1 MIYDVS
7 HVPRTLPDI
16 DATQNDAY
24 IDETHMRVPTEKIV
38 KSVVCDMHYL
48 YNSFETDGIMI
59 LNETFVSNC
68 LFLRLYYNFFFFQI
82 FKFAFKYSRE
92 RSRLERIKK
101 DVEDRN
107 MIDDETIREE
117 IHPLFGIC

>member
-68 LFLRLYYNFFFFQI
+68 LFLRLYYNVFFFFQI
-82 FKFAFKYSRE
+82 FKFAFKYLVKDLVSRG
-92 RSRLERIKK
+92 LKK
-101 DVEDRN
+101 
-107 MIDDETIREE
+107 M
-117 IHPLFGIC
+117 